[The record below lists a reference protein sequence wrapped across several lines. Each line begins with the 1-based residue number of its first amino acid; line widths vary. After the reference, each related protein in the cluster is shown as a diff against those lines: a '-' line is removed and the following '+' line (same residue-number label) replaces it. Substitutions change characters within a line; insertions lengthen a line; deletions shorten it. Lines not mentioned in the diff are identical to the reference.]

1 MPGLVVPLR
10 DIVDDGVGGRRHRQG
25 VEQHRRE
32 HRHQVDGDH
41 RGGNDAS
48 RSVSRILSP
57 PHGRGTAIHLG
68 CRLPGTSCGLTRD
81 LGRAAPGCGGPRPS
95 LFDLAPGGVYLAGRS
110 PGRRWAL
117 TPPFHRC
124 RDRDRGCVISVA
136 LSFGSP
142 RLGVTQRPALW
153 SPDFPQAASR
163 PRPSDRLAVRVYA
176 RSADPESRVPP
187 PSGIGSGRP
196 WIAPATAP
204 AAPLSPAIPSA
215 ASSTF
220 LGLGTPGPP
229 GGGGASVP
237 FDRRTSVL
245 IDALTTPVYASRPW
259 WCEVV
264 RSGESDDEVPDRARL
279 QRRAGDGG

>member
-1 MPGLVVPLR
+1 MPVARHLV
-10 DIVDDGVGGRRHRQG
+10 
-25 VEQHRRE
+25 
-32 HRHQVDGDH
+32 
-41 RGGNDAS
+41 
-48 RSVSRILSP
+48 RSDP
-57 PHGRGTAIHLG
+57 G
-68 CRLPGTSCGLTRD
+68 PGTSRPWMRRTASVPVRPCSGRGLPGRPVTRPPVGSYPTISP
-81 LGRAAPGCGGPRPS
+81 LPRPR
-95 LFDLAPGGVYLAGRS
+95 G
-110 PGRRWAL
+110 
-117 TPPFHRC
+117 
-124 RDRDRGCVISVA
+124 RGCVLSVA

-142 RLGVTQRPALW
+142 RLGVAQRPALW